1 MSNELFDIAFS
12 GQISEGADLEQV
24 KARIGKMFKADGAK
38 LDQLFSGKRIV
49 IKRGIDEATAQKFVS
64 AFLNAGAVCEA
75 LSTSPAEDVSAAPQQ
90 AAPAASAPTPSPAS
104 APPPDAG
111 EPPKTDPLGVTAE
124 QIGDLNATLAPV
136 GDELQDE
143 IAPVPEPE
151 YDLSALEMAPVGST
165 LSEERNEP
173 PPPLPDTSGLSLSD
187 DQPG

>member
-12 GQISEGADLEQV
+12 GQISEGADPAEV
-24 KARIGKMFKADGAK
+24 KARIGKMFNAQGAK

-49 IKRGIDEATAQKFVS
+49 IKRNVDEATAQKFVS

-75 LSTSPAEDVSAAPQQ
+75 RSTSPAPAEPATPQAAAAPVSA
-90 AAPAASAPTPSPAS
+90 PSSAS

-111 EPPKTDPLGVTAE
+111 APPSTDPLGVTAE
-124 QIGDLNATLAPV
+124 QIGDLGATLAPV

-143 IAPVPEPE
+143 VKAVPEPQ

-165 LSEERNEP
+165 LSEDQKEP
-173 PPPLPDTSGLSLSD
+173 PPPLPDTSGLSLVD